1 MRLLSHS
8 EENIQD
14 IIDHTYEAQE
24 CVDYRSTVESP
35 VPMIYQSGYLTI
47 KGHNREDEE
56 YKLDFP
62 NHEVA
67 SGFSSSTQYDDYF
80 ISEHTFHW
88 QSQNTDSHTNTGGQ
102 RYLTQK
108 EMQPQTQIFLFV
120 RQDKRD
126 NFGTSPYSCMWLVDL
141 VSSHG
146 DFPMNIESRQEHP
159 AMSQFFKVV

>member
-1 MRLLSHS
+1 MWLLSHS

-24 CVDYRSTVESP
+24 FVDYRSTVESP

-67 SGFSSSTQYDDYF
+67 SSFSSSTQYDDYF

-102 RYLTQK
+102 LYLTQK
-108 EMQPQTQIFLFV
+108 EKQTQILLFV

-126 NFGTSPYSCMWLVDL
+126 NFCTSPYSCMWLVDL

-146 DFPMNIESRQEHP
+146 DFPMNILWRQEHP
-159 AMSQFFKVV
+159 AMSQFFKLV